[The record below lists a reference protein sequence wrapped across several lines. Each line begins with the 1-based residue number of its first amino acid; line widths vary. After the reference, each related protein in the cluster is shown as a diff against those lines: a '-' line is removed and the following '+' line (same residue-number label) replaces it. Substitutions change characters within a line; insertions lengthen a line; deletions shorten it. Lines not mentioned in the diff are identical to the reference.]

1 MTTALAV
8 AQTQPTIERKKVAP
22 LEFTDEQRK
31 MIRDSFLNGATDAE
45 ASVLLEL
52 ARIRGLNPIT
62 QQIHFVKRWNSQ
74 RRCEVWAAQTG
85 IDGFR
90 SIAERTGL
98 YEGQDEPEYV
108 YNKDGKLSVVKVRV
122 YRKDWSRPAVG
133 IAHFEEYAQK
143 TKEGALTAMWATKPH
158 VMLSK
163 CAEAQAFRRGFPDDT
178 SGLYAPEEM
187 GDEDE
192 REVDTPPSAPQNP
205 QKSTTQAVKDKLKA
219 KIQVVDVAPGQTE
232 EQAKAAQEDEPAPSF
247 PGAYDRCAAYF
258 REMGGQDG
266 KQLARLIKGA
276 CAGRTWREVTDEDED
291 AIKTAI
297 RLALQEPPTANAAP

>member
-1 MTTALAV
+1 MTTALATV
-8 AQTQPTIERKKVAP
+8 PQSAPLEHKKIQP
-22 LEFTDEQRK
+22 LEFTAEQRK
-31 MIRDSFLNGATDAE
+31 MIRDSFLSGASDAE
-45 ASVLLEL
+45 ASVLMEL
-52 ARIRGLNPIT
+52 ARLRGLNPIT

-108 YNKDGKLSVVKVRV
+108 YGKDGRLSVVKVRV

-133 IAHFEEYAQK
+133 IAHFEEFAQR
-143 TKEGALTAMWATKPH
+143 TKEGNLTSMWATKPH

-192 REVDTPPSAPQNP
+192 REVNPAPSPPQNP
-205 QKSTTQAVKDKLKA
+205 QKSTTESVKAKLRS
-219 KIQVVDVAPGQTE
+219 KIQVVDVQPGQTE
-232 EQAKAAQEDEPAPSF
+232 SEAVAAAE
-247 PGAYDRCAAYF
+247 
-258 REMGGQDG
+258 
-266 KQLARLIKGA
+266 
-276 CAGRTWREVTDEDED
+276 
-291 AIKTAI
+291 
-297 RLALQEPPTANAAP
+297 EPPPSSEPTPWEQVVVSAKEWGFTDVKQVAAIVRGAVGKGWKELTLEDVEPCRAALKFRAEMPKESAQ